1 MLLTLREDSD
11 SPLYQQIV
19 DQIKAQI
26 AGGTLNK
33 GDRLPSVRDLAQD
46 LEVNVNTVYKAYREM
61 ESQGVLRMRV
71 GQGATI
77 IAERG
82 DRLRDND
89 RKRIIR
95 DMTEKLRVEAYHLGF
110 STEYLI
116 ELLGQKPKE
125 QNG

>member
-1 MLLTLREDSD
+1 MLLRLRDEAD

-19 DQIKAQI
+19 DQVKAQV
-26 AGGTLNK
+26 AEGTLTK
-33 GDRLPSVRDLAQD
+33 GDRLPSVRDLAHD
-46 LEVNVNTVYKAYREM
+46 LEINVNTVYKAYREM

-95 DMTEKLRVEAYHLGF
+95 EMTEKLRVDAYHLGF
-110 STEYLI
+110 TTEYLI
-116 ELLGQKPKE
+116 ELLGQKPRE
-125 QNG
+125 QN